1 MNILSLHILKEVK
14 RGNEKY
20 YSKLMELYNPMLK
33 RLANFYLNSSYNKYA
48 DIDDS
53 IQEVWIK
60 VFKYIEILD
69 DLTKFPSWLSKIM
82 KNYCINLQKRNTD
95 FIKKHIV
102 INLENRHDLIEKIE
116 DENINNINIS
126 DRTAMMSVLN
136 ELPEVYSEIL
146 KMHYFSGFRIKD
158 IAFTQGI
165 SESLVKWRLV
175 KAREML
181 KKKTKNKIKNDG
193 R

>member
-1 MNILSLHILKEVK
+1 MNIINLYILKEVK
-14 RGNEKY
+14 KGNEKY
-20 YSKLMELYNPMLK
+20 HSKLIELYNPLLK
-33 RLANFYLNSSYNKYA
+33 RLANYHLNSSYNKYA

-69 DLTKFPSWLSKIM
+69 DLKKFPSWLSKIM
-82 KNYCINLQKRNTD
+82 KNHCINLQKRNTN
-95 FIKKHIV
+95 FVKKHI
-102 INLENRHDLIEKIE
+102 ITDLENRHDLIEKIE
-116 DENINNINIS
+116 EEDINSINIS

-158 IAFTQGI
+158 IALTQGI